1 MDGSAQS
8 RGVRRVGVR
17 EAGKALV
24 ALVTETF
31 ERFTAND
38 VPRTAAAMAYF
49 LLLAVAPLL
58 LVLNA
63 VVDVLG
69 VKGGAF
75 APLVDTLTGR
85 AADTFGQ
92 ATSWAGSYAPWVAA
106 VLVVVGALS
115 VFAQFVAALDRV
127 WGVGAERPPIRAFLR
142 NRGLALALLA
152 VTAGAFFGA
161 FFVAMVLTIVAAVLI
176 AFAQSQGLALGGMQ
190 GSWAMRGGIVLL
202 ASAALFEVA
211 FTLAPDR
218 AIKWRDNVGGALV
231 TAVLFTLGEIVLAVY
246 LGATQRF
253 NVFGALQV
261 FVGLIVWIYY
271 SALVVLWG
279 AELSRLLVL
288 RAEARRERA
297 ATA

>member
-1 MDGSAQS
+1 MKPISQISPPA
-8 RGVRRVGVR
+8 
-17 EAGKALV
+17 
-24 ALVTETF
+24 
-31 ERFTAND
+31 
-38 VPRTAAAMAYF
+38 TAAI
-49 LLLAVAPLL
+49 
-58 LVLNA
+58 
-63 VVDVLG
+63 
-69 VKGGAF
+69 
-75 APLVDTLTGR
+75 
-85 AADTFGQ
+85 AA
-92 ATSWAGSYAPWVAA
+92 
-106 VLVVVGALS
+106 
-115 VFAQFVAALDRV
+115 
-127 WGVGAERPPIRAFLR
+127 
-142 NRGLALALLA
+142 
-152 VTAGAFFGA
+152 
-161 FFVAMVLTIVAAVLI
+161 FVAMVLTIVAAVLI

-288 RAEARRERA
+288 RAEARRDRT
-297 ATA
+297 ATT